1 MCGVPDV
8 GQTRFGIQVQRV
20 QGAPSMTTEA
30 TRTPLAE
37 VWMALAVRDIEQ
49 TGPLDDAQA
58 LAEAAR
64 LQSTPQQ
71 HLRERAWLLG
81 QRLGLAAQMARWH
94 EAAWLLGAI
103 LALAVVLLANGLVFA
118 MLSDARSINAG
129 SALVAALGMHLL
141 TLALWLVA
149 LLLPGRS
156 GPGLW
161 GRLSL
166 GSLLLQGLARLPI
179 GQRPQARA
187 LARAAA
193 QMLQRARLAP
203 WAFGVVSHL
212 VWSAAFVLVLGAL
225 LLAFAFREYRLTWET
240 TILSA
245 DLFAAFVHA
254 TGWLPGLLGF
264 PVPELAGRAMAQV
277 PQTPLVLPAR
287 AAAWWLLGCVTV
299 YGLLPRLLCAALC
312 AAVWQRRK
320 GRIQIDTSDPYFSQ
334 LLARLDALQAS
345 CVVDAER
352 AAPRGTAALAT
363 LAPGAAGAAL
373 AVVGFELPQDQDW
386 PPEALVPAASLVERI
401 AGTLDERRSVL
412 DALAQLRPRALV
424 LVCNAAATPDRGTER
439 FLREAC
445 RHAAHCALWLADP
458 PVGRGQPNRER
469 WRMWLDAAGL
479 QAISTFA
486 QSTDALAW
494 TEQHHDR
501 PHNAA

>member
-1 MCGVPDV
+1 M
-8 GQTRFGIQVQRV
+8 
-20 QGAPSMTTEA
+20 
-30 TRTPLAE
+30 
-37 VWMALAVRDIEQ
+37 
-49 TGPLDDAQA
+49 
-58 LAEAAR
+58 
-64 LQSTPQQ
+64 
-71 HLRERAWLLG
+71 
-81 QRLGLAAQMARWH
+81 
-94 EAAWLLGAI
+94 
-103 LALAVVLLANGLVFA
+103 
-118 MLSDARSINAG
+118 
-129 SALVAALGMHLL
+129 
-141 TLALWLVA
+141 
-149 LLLPGRS
+149 
-156 GPGLW
+156 
-161 GRLSL
+161 
-166 GSLLLQGLARLPI
+166 
-179 GQRPQARA
+179 
-187 LARAAA
+187 
-193 QMLQRARLAP
+193 
-203 WAFGVVSHL
+203 
-212 VWSAAFVLVLGAL
+212 LVLGAL

-245 DLFAAFVHA
+245 DLFADFVHA

-320 GRIQIDTSDPYFSQ
+320 GRIQIDTLDPYFSQ